1 MINDP
6 IADMLTRIRNASRA
20 KHATVGFQYSK
31 IKEEILAILKRE
43 GFVADFEV
51 KKEGN
56 KGDIA
61 VTLKYFEKKP
71 VIRSIERVS
80 TPGRRIYVT
89 RDDLRATKNNMGISI
104 VSTSRGVTTG
114 RQAKRLGVGG
124 EILLR
129 VW

>member
-20 KHATVGFQYSK
+20 KHATVGFQYSR
-31 IKEEILAILKRE
+31 IKKEILVILKRE

-51 KKEGN
+51 RKEGN
-56 KGDIA
+56 KRDIA

>member
-20 KHATVGFQYSK
+20 KHATVTFQYSK
-31 IKEEILAILKRE
+31 IKEEILTILKRE

-56 KGDIA
+56 KSDIA

>member
-31 IKEEILAILKRE
+31 IKEEILTILKRE

-51 KKEGN
+51 KKEDN
-56 KGDIA
+56 KSDIL

-80 TPGRRIYVT
+80 TPGRRIYVN

-114 RQAKRLGVGG
+114 RQAKSLGVGG

>member
-20 KHATVGFQYSK
+20 GHATVGFQYSR
-31 IKEEILAILKRE
+31 IKEEILNILKRE
-43 GFVADFEV
+43 GFIADFKV
-51 KKEGN
+51 KTEGN
-56 KGDIA
+56 KRDIA

-89 RDDLRATKNNMGISI
+89 RDDLCATKNNMGISI
-104 VSTSRGVTTG
+104 VSTSKGVTTG

>member
-20 KHATVGFQYSK
+20 KHANVSFQYSR
-31 IKEEILAILKRE
+31 IKEEILRILKRE
-43 GFVADFEV
+43 GFIADFEV
-51 KKEGN
+51 QKDGN
-56 KGDIA
+56 KRDII
-61 VTLKYFEKKP
+61 VTLKYFEKQP

-80 TPGRRIYVT
+80 TPGRRIYIKK
-89 RDDLRATKNNMGISI
+89 DDLRPTKNNMGISI
-104 VSTSRGVTTG
+104 VSTSKGVTTG

-124 EILLR
+124 EVLLR